1 MATPTLE
8 DSVKQQLDPATVDQM
23 ARQLG
28 VSDAKVQQAIGV
40 GLPLLLAAL
49 AKNSSSSDGARSL
62 SDALSRD
69 HDGSVLAHKQDA
81 VANYQ
86 QLGGGIVGH
95 VLGSQQAPVES
106 AITRQ
111 TGVDAG
117 ALLQMLAPIAMGVLG
132 QAQRQQRLDPGDLA
146 GALQTNQQ
154 QMQQQNGSLLSTIN
168 SMLDSNKDGSAI
180 DEVAGM
186 LGSFLN
192 SRR

>member
-1 MATPTLE
+1 MATLE
-8 DSVKQQLDPATVDQM
+8 DSVKQQLDPATVNQM
-23 ARQLG
+23 ATQLG
-28 VSDAKVQQAIGV
+28 VSDAKVQQAIGI
-40 GLPLLLAAL
+40 GLPLLLSAL
-49 AKNSSSSDGARSL
+49 AKNSSSDEGAQSL
-62 SDALSRD
+62 SNALARD
-69 HDGSVLAHKQDA
+69 HDGSVLQHKQDA

-86 QLGGGIVGH
+86 QVGGGIVGH
-95 VLGSQQAPVES
+95 VLGAQQAPVES

-132 QAQRQQRLDPGDLA
+132 QAQRQQRLDPGGLA

-186 LGSFLN
+186 LGKFLS

>member
-1 MATPTLE
+1 
-8 DSVKQQLDPATVDQM
+8 
-23 ARQLG
+23 
-28 VSDAKVQQAIGV
+28 
-40 GLPLLLAAL
+40 
-49 AKNSSSSDGARSL
+49 
-62 SDALSRD
+62 
-69 HDGSVLAHKQDA
+69 
-81 VANYQ
+81 
-86 QLGGGIVGH
+86 
-95 VLGSQQAPVES
+95 
-106 AITRQ
+106 
-111 TGVDAG
+111 
-117 ALLQMLAPIAMGVLG
+117 MLAPIAMGVLG

>member
-1 MATPTLE
+1 MATLE
-8 DSVKQQLDPATVDQM
+8 DSVKQQLDPATVDRM

-40 GLPLLLAAL
+40 GLPLLLSAL
-49 AKNSSSSDGARSL
+49 AKNSRSSEGAQSL
-62 SDALSRD
+62 ANALSRD
-69 HDGSVLAHKQDA
+69 HDGSVLERKQDA

-86 QLGGGIVGH
+86 QIGGGIIGH
-95 VLGSQQAPVES
+95 VLGAQQAPVES

-117 ALLQMLAPIAMGVLG
+117 ALLQMLAPIALGVLG

-168 SMLDSNKDGSAI
+168 SMLDSDKDGSAI

-186 LGSFLN
+186 LGKVLN

>member
-1 MATPTLE
+1 MATLE

-40 GLPLLLAAL
+40 GLPLLLSAL
-49 AKNSSSSDGARSL
+49 AKNSSSNEGAQSL
-62 SDALSRD
+62 SNALSRD
-69 HDGSVLAHKQDA
+69 HDGSVLQHKQDA

-86 QLGGGIVGH
+86 QVGGGIVGH
-95 VLGSQQAPVES
+95 VLGAQQAPVES
-106 AITRQ
+106 AITQQ

-154 QMQQQNGSLLSTIN
+154 QMEQQNGSLLSTIN

-186 LGSFLN
+186 LGKFLN

>member
-168 SMLDSNKDGSAI
+168 SMLDADKDGSAI